1 LSTLCDHCK
10 IDYPDD
16 LVSAFRSSNGNFM
29 LCGICA
35 LAAKNA
41 VHGTNF
47 KKFNGEITESLRQR
61 AIAFRKK
68 AKLATT

>member
-1 LSTLCDHCK
+1 
-10 IDYPDD
+10 
-16 LVSAFRSSNGNFM
+16 M